1 MPHEIET
8 HPKRS
13 FVRPAVGGTKQ
24 EDNVVDLMP
33 DNILP
38 ASILADVAFDLELE
52 CSKSARL
59 TRGAPIPQCPS
70 RWRGTVARGHPP
82 QAAQGSVLK
91 GVLPADRRTGS
102 AGEQLLAPHSV
113 SISCWRCWGY

>member
-1 MPHEIET
+1 MRAEKGKLSSPGGWITTKTEDSVDDSMPHEIET

-13 FVRPAVGGTKQ
+13 FVRPAVGGPKQ

-52 CSKSARL
+52 CSKLYSTHASMH
-59 TRGAPIPQCPS
+59 APTHAHTCTCTN
-70 RWRGTVARGHPP
+70 RA
-82 QAAQGSVLK
+82 
-91 GVLPADRRTGS
+91 
-102 AGEQLLAPHSV
+102 
-113 SISCWRCWGY
+113 